1 MPFLSF
7 LRPRVAGLPAFR
19 CWLVRCLTTLSFAF
33 VAPAH
38 GADYEIGPAPVW
50 VVPADIPAGVTA
62 PAEQISSGTSYLLA
76 DYQVLALPKQVAEY
90 RRTAATALNERGVD
104 ALANIE
110 IVFDPGF
117 QKLKLHTLAVTRDGR
132 RTDRL
137 GSASI
142 RVLQRESALE
152 YAIIDGRKSAHI
164 VLDDIRP
171 GDTVEYAYSLTGT
184 NPALGG
190 AVSGSLP
197 LQFNAPI
204 GRIAVRLLHPQ
215 DMPLR
220 IRTRNTTLTAT
231 ESRAG
236 TLRVHRWT
244 QSPVP
249 ALLVEADAPGWYSP
263 FASIE
268 WSSFEDWQAV
278 AAWGAPLYRPVG
290 DLGPA
295 LQAEVTRI
303 RAEHASPAQRAV
315 EALRLVQGNVRYL
328 GIEIG
333 SGSLIPRR
341 PAEVFERRFGDC
353 KDKTLLLISLL
364 DALGIDARAALV
376 NTAVTRGVAD
386 HLPSPGVFN
395 HVLVQAGIDGA
406 SYWLDPTMP
415 KQTAPLSRL
424 HQPDYGL
431 ALPLDTTRAALVP
444 MRAEGAPPHRREINV
459 TYDLTKGMDQP
470 ARFTVTTT
478 NEGMLAEQARAQL
491 ASGSMEALQ
500 KNYLNYYATRY
511 PGVRT
516 TAPIRIDD
524 DAATNRITISESYEI
539 PGFWPRNDAMNRREA
554 GIRVPEIEDILR
566 PPDSA
571 IRHAPLPLP
580 PPFELS
586 MTTQVRLHEALRI
599 DPDHLGVT
607 DEHFRFR
614 RDISTDGLVLTL
626 KDRYSSLRDHVMP
639 ADLARYTASLD
650 QARNASGYMLYRND
664 VPADAPWHASM
675 NWSVAMLALLLCGAL
690 FWLGI
695 RLYRY
700 DPPPPDFEP
709 VPRLT
714 GLGGWLLLPCL
725 ALLLTPFRLAATLI
739 NEAPTFA
746 PAVWN
751 TLTAPGGAAY
761 HPLWAPTLLLEVCGA
776 LVLMM
781 MCVVA
786 LALHFRR
793 RSSLP
798 RVFLALLTANIV
810 YLVALIVMLG
820 HLPIQEPALLAENR
834 RALMQGIGHL
844 VVWTL
849 YFQRSKRARSTFR
862 HRYRSAPVRL
872 PGAVESNAPSAG

>member
-1 MPFLSF
+1 MPFLSIP
-7 LRPRVAGLPAFR
+7 RPRTAGLPACR
-19 CWLVRCLTTLSFAF
+19 RWLIRGLTTLSFAF

-38 GADYEIGPAPVW
+38 GADYEIGPTPGW

-62 PAEQISSGTSYLLA
+62 PAEQISSGTYYLLA
-76 DYQVLALPKQVAEY
+76 DYQVLALPKHAAEY
-90 RRTAATALNERGVD
+90 RHTAATALNERGVD

-117 QKLKLHTLAVTRDGR
+117 QKLKLHTLAVTRDGH
-132 RTDRL
+132 RTDQL
-137 GSASI
+137 GRATI

-152 YAIIDGRKSAHI
+152 HAVIDGRKSAHI
-164 VLDDIRP
+164 VLNDIRP

-184 NPALGG
+184 NPALGE

-197 LQFNAPI
+197 LQFNMPV
-204 GRIAVRLLHPQ
+204 GRIAVRLLRPEGI
-215 DMPLR
+215 PLQV
-220 IRTRNTTLTAT
+220 RTRNTALAAT
-231 ESRAG
+231 ERRAG
-236 TLRVHRWT
+236 TLREYRWT
-244 QSPVP
+244 QSP
-249 ALLVEADAPGWYSP
+249 ALPLLMEADAPGWYTP
-263 FASIE
+263 FAFIE
-268 WSSFEDWQAV
+268 WSSFQDWPAV

-290 DLGPA
+290 KLGPA

-315 EALRLVQGNVRYL
+315 EALRLVQSNVRYL
-328 GIEIG
+328 GIEIS
-333 SGSLIPRR
+333 SGSLIPRH

-364 DALGIDARAALV
+364 DALGIEARAALV
-376 NTAVTRGVAD
+376 NTGITRGVAD

-395 HVLVQAGIDGA
+395 HVLVQASIDGS

-415 KQTAPLSRL
+415 KQTAPLTRL
-424 HQPDYGL
+424 YQPDYGR
-431 ALPLDTTRAALVP
+431 ALPLDTRRAALVP
-444 MRAEGAPPHRREINV
+444 MRPDDAPPHRREINV
-459 TYDLTKGMDQP
+459 TFDLTKGMDQP
-470 ARFTVTTT
+470 AGFSITTT
-478 NEGMLAEQARAQL
+478 NEGLLAEQVRAQL
-491 ASGSMEALQ
+491 ASGSMEVLQ

-539 PGFWPRNDAMNRREA
+539 PDFWPRNDAMKRREA
-554 GIRVPEIEDILR
+554 GIRVPEIEDLLR

-571 IRHAPLPLP
+571 IRHAPLPLS

-586 MTTQVRLHEALRI
+586 MTTQVRLHEALHI
-599 DPDHLGVT
+599 DPDNLGVT

-614 RDISTDGLVLTL
+614 RDISADGLVLTL
-626 KDRYSSLRDHVMP
+626 KDHYWSLRDHVMP
-639 ADLARYTASLD
+639 ANLARYTASLGL
-650 QARNASGYMLYRND
+650 ARNASAYMLYRND
-664 VPADAPWHASM
+664 VPANTPWYASM
-675 NWSVAMLALLLCGAL
+675 NWSVALLALLLCGAL

-725 ALLLTPFRLAATLI
+725 ALLLTPFKLATTLI

-746 PAVWN
+746 PTVWN

-798 RVFLALLTANIV
+798 RIFLALLAANVV
-810 YLVALIVMLG
+810 YRVALIVMLG
-820 HLPIQEPALLAENR
+820 YLPINEPTLLAENQG
-834 RALMQGIGHL
+834 ALIQGIVHL
-844 VVWTL
+844 MIWTL
-849 YFQRSKRARSTFR
+849 YFRRSKRARSTFR
-862 HRYRSAPVRL
+862 YRYRGTPANLS
-872 PGAVESNAPSAG
+872 GAV